1 MERWWYFMKDK
12 KSFPV
17 REERV
22 QYGDKTN
29 SRDTL
34 GESPRSKKKK
44 KSKLVEEKEQR
55 IPKNE
60 RSQKTERSESKKR
73 KRSTES
79 NALYKQLMLYGI
91 VVLLIFGTVY
101 MFVRK
106 NGVEVFVSGES
117 FGVLQDMSTTSES
130 VISLVKAQIEQEV
143 GTEIKIIEFI
153 TTEKIRVTSDRK
165 KDVCTIDYLLPKIR
179 GTVTYDVL
187 ASNIISNGTLLASL
201 KNDEDANEV
210 LESIKAVYTPE
221 DTENVE
227 VSFVED
233 VIITREYVSQDTLL
247 TINEAEK
254 YLATTNVVTGTY
266 TVVTGDYLFVLA
278 QKFNTTVENL
288 ISMNPGMT
296 IESGTKLGETINVP
310 VEKPVISVKTV
321 ETQVLTTVEP
331 KETIYQD
338 DPTQPSSYQKVTQQ
352 GKAGQKQSTI
362 QITRI
367 NGFVEEEKE
376 ISKEILVEP
385 VTEIIVRGT
394 L

>member
-1 MERWWYFMKDK
+1 MKDK

-17 REERV
+17 REDRV
-22 QYGDKTN
+22 TYGDKKN
-29 SRDTL
+29 ERDTS
-34 GESPRSKKKK
+34 GESPQKKKK
-44 KSKLVEEKEQR
+44 KKRKPIEEMEPRTQ
-55 IPKNE
+55 KN
-60 RSQKTERSESKKR
+60 RNPQKSEATKKR
-73 KRSTES
+73 RSRES
-79 NALYKQLMLYGI
+79 NAMYKQLLIYGVI
-91 VVLLIFGTVY
+91 VLLIFAAIY

-117 FGVLQDMSTTSES
+117 YGVLQDMSTTSES
-130 VISLVKAQIEQEV
+130 VSALVKAQIEQEV

-153 TTEKIRVTSDRK
+153 TTEKIRVTNDRE
-165 KDVCTIDYLLPKIR
+165 KDVCTVDYLLPKLR
-179 GTVTYDVL
+179 GAVTYDVL
-187 ASNIISNGTLLASL
+187 ASNILSNGTLLASL
-201 KNDEDANEV
+201 KNEEDANAV
-210 LESIKAVYTPE
+210 LDSIKAVHTPVE
-221 DTENVE
+221 AENVE

-233 VIITREYVSQDTLL
+233 VVITEAYVSQETLL
-247 TINEAEK
+247 SIAEAEK
-254 YLATTNVVTGTY
+254 YLGTTNVVTGTY

-288 ISMNPGMT
+288 IDMNPGMT

-331 KETIYQD
+331 KETIIQD
-338 DPTQPSSYQKVTQQ
+338 DPTQPSSYKKVTQQ

-385 VTEIIVRGT
+385 VTEIIVQGT